1 MRPPCAP
8 AEARSV
14 AQQPSY
20 PGFIEPCH
28 PTERDRPPSG
38 DNWVHEIKADGYRA
52 QVHLRDGKATV
63 YSRRGYDWTETFASI
78 AKAAEA
84 LPVRHAVLDGEAI
97 VQDAK
102 GVADYHALR
111 RELARKRSGDL
122 TYYAFD
128 LLYLD
133 GDDLRQKP
141 LLERKEKLKALIA
154 KAPRFLFADHLEA
167 EHEEIYAQGRKMG
180 LGSGRG
186 GLDAYPAP
194 DAQSRGPSRRGKI

>member
-1 MRPPCAP
+1 MRRGAKKP
-8 AEARSV
+8 ASQKRTGTAALRARES
-14 AQQPSY
+14 AKRTQRPSY

-28 PTERDRPPSG
+28 PTQRPRPPSG
-38 DNWVHEIKADGYRA
+38 GNWIHEIKADGYRA
-52 QVHLRDGKATV
+52 QVHLRGGKATV

-97 VQDAK
+97 VQDAR

-111 RELARKRSGDL
+111 RELARKRSGNL

-133 GDDLRQKP
+133 GEDLRQ
-141 LLERKEKLKALIA
+141 
-154 KAPRFLFADHLEA
+154 
-167 EHEEIYAQGRKMG
+167 
-180 LGSGRG
+180 
-186 GLDAYPAP
+186 
-194 DAQSRGPSRRGKI
+194 